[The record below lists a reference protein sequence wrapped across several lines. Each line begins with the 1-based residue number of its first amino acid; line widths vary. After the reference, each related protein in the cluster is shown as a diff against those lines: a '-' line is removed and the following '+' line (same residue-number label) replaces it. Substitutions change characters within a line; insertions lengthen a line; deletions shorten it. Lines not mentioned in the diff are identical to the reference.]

1 MHDTADPFKR
11 LTRARVDDALFAHA
25 YDAVSEGDKAAFKRC
40 VAAHFAAMPPQA
52 ATRFERTVLRD
63 GLTVSRRLSPAD
75 AVLVLLP
82 DAPVS
87 PLKLL
92 AALMPALT
100 RGAGAT
106 AVVRPEGSA
115 WEDGVLTAL
124 ELAGQEDVFAPSQ
137 TAVTRFFSDAAKA
150 GRTAVVIDLAQ
161 GASGFAVPAGI
172 RVWRAPA
179 VPALAVFFAQDG
191 GTEPDTGFLARMHP
205 DSRLTAW
212 NGPRRVKGVPA
223 RTGSLDDML
232 AARPD
237 AAVVPVEAVDA
248 VSRRL
253 PLTLGHGCE
262 ALWFWPE
269 FDAAFLHFVHVG
281 CTEGE

>member
-1 MHDTADPFKR
+1 MNDTADPFKR
-11 LTRARVDDALFAHA
+11 LARARIDDAHFAHA

-40 VAAHFAAMPPQA
+40 LAAHYAAMPPQA
-52 ATRFERTVLRD
+52 ATRFEQVVLRD
-63 GLTVSRRLSPAD
+63 GLRVSRRISPAD

-137 TAVTRFFSDAAKA
+137 TAVARFFSDAAKA
-150 GRTAVVIDLAQ
+150 GRTVVVIDLAQ

-172 RVWRAPA
+172 RVWRAPT
-179 VPALAVFFAQDG
+179 VPAIAVFFAGDEQADC
-191 GTEPDTGFLARMHP
+191 DLAALARMHP
-205 DSRLTAW
+205 DSRLAAW
-212 NGPRRVKGVPA
+212 NAPRRAKGVSG
-223 RTGSLDDML
+223 RKGSLEDML
-232 AARPD
+232 AASPD
-237 AAVVPVEAVDA
+237 AAVVPVEAVDT

-262 ALWFWPE
+262 ALWFWPG
-269 FDAAFLHFVHVG
+269 FDATFLHFVHVG